1 MSSPFDRLISDNVA
15 QQMQADAQKALA
27 HRDSLSLEEQY
38 FAHATLAFAVD
49 RQARL
54 EMAAGAGK

>member
-1 MSSPFDRLISDNVA
+1 
-15 QQMQADAQKALA
+15 MQADAQKALA